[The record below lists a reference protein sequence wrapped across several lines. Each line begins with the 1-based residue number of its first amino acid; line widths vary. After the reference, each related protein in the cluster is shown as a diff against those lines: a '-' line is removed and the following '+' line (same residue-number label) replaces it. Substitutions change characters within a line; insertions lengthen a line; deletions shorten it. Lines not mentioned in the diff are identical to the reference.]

1 MGVNDKVLFNYLYA
15 CYMRVF
21 TELNTYSMYTLSNM
35 LYFKLL
41 LKEHTDFPV
50 IETIL
55 GPLEANHL
63 I

>member
-1 MGVNDKVLFNYLYA
+1 
-15 CYMRVF
+15 MRVF